1 MNVAV
6 KNLPFHFENRVKLNA
21 PAAAVFLHLDD
32 HQRLSAHMSQSS
44 WMMAGSRMKIELDA
58 AQGRAPGSIIRLRGR
73 VLGIPLA
80 VEEAVTDYTP
90 PLRKYWITTDAPKL
104 LVIGHYRMGFEITPQ
119 GNASQLRI
127 IIDYALPESY
137 PAKWLGR
144 VFGKWYARWCTL
156 SMAGDAEKHFRQRTS
171 T

>member
-1 MNVAV
+1 MNEVV
-6 KNLPFHFENRVKLNA
+6 KNLPFHFESSAKLNA

-58 AQGRAPGSIIRLRGR
+58 AQGRALGSKIRLSGR
-73 VLGIPLA
+73 ALGIPLA
-80 VEEAVTDYTP
+80 VEEAVADYTP
-90 PLRKYWITTDAPKL
+90 PLRKSWITTVEPKL

-127 IIDYALPESY
+127 FIDYALPESY
-137 PAKWLGR
+137 PARWLGR
-144 VFGKWYARWCTL
+144 VFGSWYARWCTL
-156 SMAGDAEKHFRQRTS
+156 SMVSDAEKSFR
-171 T
+171 